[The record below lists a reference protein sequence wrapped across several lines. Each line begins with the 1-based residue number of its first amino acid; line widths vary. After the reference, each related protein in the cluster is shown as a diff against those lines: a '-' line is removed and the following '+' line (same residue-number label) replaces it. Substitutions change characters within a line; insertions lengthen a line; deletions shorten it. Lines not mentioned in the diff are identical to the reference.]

1 MALETDLSQSPYY
14 DDYNANNNFYRV
26 LYRPGTAVQTRELNQ
41 MQSIL
46 QDQIDKFGRHIF
58 TEGSVVEG
66 CSFTFDK
73 NYNYVKIND
82 NYVNGTAIS
91 AVSDFNN
98 KYIFNENGL
107 RAVVVNTVT
116 GYQSKN
122 PDLNTLYIKYINVGN
137 FPGSGINQ
145 TVFANGET
153 LSVVTLST
161 AANSTNF
168 NTLGPIGNVT
178 VATVTSSVGQG
189 YAFNTTSGVIFQ
201 KGFFTKV
208 PAQTLIVSKYD
219 NNPDNIS
226 VGFNSVET
234 IVSPESD
241 TSLLDNASGA
251 PNYAAPG
258 AHRLKLVPTLYTTP
272 SSEQENIDAFFSL
285 VDFKNGVPVTIRNTP
300 EYNILGKQLA
310 QRTYET
316 SGNYIINPFLL
327 STEEKSTDDIF
338 RANNVNLISS
348 RGLGYVEGY
357 RVEFINNSKA
367 TLRKGTDT
375 EIVKSQIVSANYG
388 NYVYVNE
395 LAGDFDTERMIKVEL
410 HKGTIVG
417 NNPNVTVGMQA
428 VTARRFLNSGYSTDR
443 IIGSAYVKSLA
454 FDTGRIGSGAE
465 QYRLYLFNIAMN
477 PGESFSDVRSV
488 VRYSGG
494 AINAVA
500 DIVLVKNYSLQKDIA
515 ILSRPMLDTMIF
527 PLGQTAIKQI
537 NNIQFV
543 YRNKAI
549 TSANEIKSNGTMTL
563 SLDGQAGATEKFNV
577 AGLLSANETRN
588 FIVIPTET
596 AYSTNFAGVLSIDSA
611 SSNLIGSGTNFDTNF
626 DIGDFIDY
634 GSGTIGYINFIA
646 NSSLITLREPAV
658 AQKTSV
664 QYKKIFPKGIPFDF
678 TKPGRSINVNTS
690 INVATFD
697 LDEPNLLSKISTVVY
712 YDVLRSGEKPIK
724 KTLRKNVF
732 VKIDCFTH
740 PAGATGPWPIG
751 FPDVYRINAI
761 YINNS
766 GNYDEPGTT
775 ADISD
780 QFTSSTGRSDNL
792 YDMCYLRPKGLNSAG
807 LTTESTLLIDL
818 DIFEQDRSEGVSFFT
833 GSSYPVDDVNVANS
847 QAITTQ
853 EIPTYTSTSGITYDL
868 RDSLDFRKY
877 IVATAYPTSNYTVAT
892 TNPVDDGAISFTDS
906 GSYLPSPDSNWQGD
920 VEHYLPRKD
929 LAVINTKGRLRII
942 EGVSATLPKAPSKPS
957 GSMVLGTVNVP
968 PFPSLTS
975 SQASDYNRYDYA
987 ITTNITQNK
996 RYTMADIG
1004 TLSTRIDNLEYYTS
1018 LNLLEQSTNSLL
1030 VKNSTTG
1037 LNRFKNGILVDPFA
1051 GHDIGNTLDPNYNI
1065 AIDPKRKE
1073 MRPAFYQ
1080 RTEIFRL
1087 DPTLS
1092 RNVKQTGSLI
1102 TLDYTPKKYI
1112 SQGYASK
1119 YRNCIEGNIFVWKT
1133 DVVLKP
1139 NYQTTPDISTNP
1151 DVVNNLD
1158 LSQNFINLKNAW
1170 GTQWGNWET
1179 VQTGSVA
1186 SVGNKQETS
1195 STTDNVGN
1203 VHKSYAQQTVTTTST
1218 TQKQTGTQLEITGY
1232 NDTKMNLGT
1241 FVQDVSIQPYISSS
1255 TICFSAIGMRPGAK
1269 IYAYFNNIAVSSWC
1283 YPTTASFERGTGNY
1297 GDQLTVGDDGS
1308 IFGVFVIPPKQFQ
1321 ATELQFMLCDTDNL
1335 TTGSGAITT
1344 QATGTFYATNLS
1356 IAKGTSYL
1364 NTRVPVLD
1372 YTQVTQQQTIV
1383 TSVTN
1388 TDRTN
1393 DVIAGP
1399 PLPAPPIPIIN
1410 NWNIN
1415 QNFITNNLSTYNS
1428 YNTTK
1433 QNVTNVTNVWAPG
1446 AAAVV
1451 NTLETPYYDTWGSD
1465 VSSGYDTSG
1474 SSSGYESGWGDDN
1487 IGDSVGDGPD
1497 E

>member
-1 MALETDLSQSPYY
+1 MALDTKLSRSPYY
-14 DDYNANNNFYRV
+14 DDFNANNNFYRV

-82 NYVNGTAIS
+82 NYVNGFSIAAIS
-91 AVSDFNN
+91 DFEN
-98 KYIFNENGL
+98 KYIYNANGL
-107 RAVVVNTVT
+107 KAIVINTVT
-116 GYQSKN
+116 GYQSKD
-122 PDLNTLYIKYINVGN
+122 PDLNTLYIKYLNVGN
-137 FPGSGINQ
+137 FPGSGVNQ
-145 TVFANGET
+145 TEFANGET
-153 LSVVTLST
+153 LSIVTLPNPSDPANDATKYNT
-161 AANSTNF
+161 A
-168 NTLGPIGNVT
+168 GPVGNVT
-178 VATVTSSVGQG
+178 VATVKSSVGQG

-201 KGFFTKV
+201 KGFFTQV

-234 IVSPESD
+234 IISPESD
-241 TSLLDNASGA
+241 NTLLDNAAGS

-272 SSEQENIDAFFSL
+272 TSEQENSDAFFSL

-316 SGNYIINPFLL
+316 SGNYIIHPFLL
-327 STEEKSTDDIF
+327 STEEKDSTDLLY
-338 RANNVNLISS
+338 ANNVNLISS

-357 RVEFINNSKA
+357 RVEYINNSKA

-375 EIVKSQIVSANYG
+375 EIIKSQIVSANFG

-395 LAGDFDTERMIKVEL
+395 LAGDFDTEHMVQVQL
-410 HKGTIVG
+410 HKGTIVNG
-417 NNPNVTVGMQA
+417 NPDVTVGMKA
-428 VTARRFLNSGYSTDR
+428 VTSKHFLNSGYSADR
-443 IIGSAYVKSLA
+443 IIGTAYVKSLA

-465 QYRLYLFNIAMN
+465 QYRLYLYNIAMN
-477 PGESFSDVRSV
+477 PGQSFSDVRSIV
-488 VRYSGG
+488 KYSGG
-494 AINAVA
+494 AIKAVS
-500 DIVLVKNYSLQKDIA
+500 DIVLVTNYSLQKDIA
-515 ILSRPMLDTMIF
+515 ALSRPMLDTMIF

-537 NNIQFV
+537 NNMQFV
-543 YRNKAI
+543 YRNKAS
-549 TSANEIKSNGTMTL
+549 TGANDIKSDGTMTL
-563 SLDGQAGATEKFNV
+563 TLDGATGATEQFNIS
-577 AGLLSANETRN
+577 GLLTPNEIRN
-588 FIVIPTET
+588 FIVIPNSTVYSAQKAGRVSIT
-596 AYSTNFAGVLSIDSA
+596 ACTSILTGV
-611 SSNLIGSGTNFDTNF
+611 GTAFDTDF
-626 DIGDFIDY
+626 DIGDFIEYD
-634 GSGTIGYINFIA
+634 SSVAGYVNFIA
-646 NSSLITLREPAV
+646 NSSQLSLREPALIT
-658 AQKTSV
+658 KSSSI
-664 QYKKIFPKGIPFDF
+664 YRKMFPAGVPIDY
-678 TKPGRSINVNTS
+678 TKPRRSIFVGTGS
-690 INVATFD
+690 ATFN
-697 LDEPNLLSKISTVVY
+697 LGEPLATTMSTVVY

-724 KTLRKNVF
+724 KNLNRNVF
-732 VKIDCFTH
+732 VKIDCSNNV
-740 PAGATGPWPIG
+740 ANSTGPWPLG
-751 FPDVYRINAI
+751 FPDIYKINAI
-761 YINNS
+761 YVNNN
-766 GNYDEPGTT
+766 GNYDEPGTA

-780 QFTSSTGRSDNL
+780 QFTYSTGRSDNL
-792 YDMCYLRPKGLNSAG
+792 YDMCYLRTKGLNTAG
-807 LTTESTLLIDL
+807 LTKDSTLLVDM
-818 DIFEQDRSEGVSFFT
+818 DIFVQDPSEGVSFFT
-833 GSSYPVDDVNVANS
+833 GSSYPVDDANLANT

-853 EIPTYTSTSGITYDL
+853 EIPTYVSTSGITYDL
-868 RDSLDFRKY
+868 RDCLDYRKY
-877 IVATAYPTSNYTVAT
+877 ILRTADVKTDYTQATINPSDSSVVAFPDT
-892 TNPVDDGAISFTDS
+892 
-906 GSYLPSPDSNWQGD
+906 GSYLPSPDTNWQGD

-929 LAVINTKGRLRII
+929 LVVINTKGRLRII
-942 EGVSATLPKAPSKPS
+942 EGVSGKTPKAPSKPA
-957 GSMVLGTVNVP
+957 GTMTLGTVNVP

-975 SQASDYNRYDYA
+975 GQASDYNRYDYA

-1080 RTEIFRL
+1080 RTEIFKL
-1087 DPTLS
+1087 DPELS
-1092 RNVKQTGSLI
+1092 SGVKQTGSLI

-1119 YRNCIEGNIFVWKT
+1119 FRNCIEGNIFVWKT

-1179 VQTGSVA
+1179 ISTGTVA

-1218 TQKQTGTQLEITGY
+1218 TQQQTGTQLEITGY

-1269 IYAYFNNIAVSSWC
+1269 IYAYFNNIAVSAWC
-1283 YPTTASFERGTGNY
+1283 YPTDASFQRGTANY
-1297 GDQLTVGDDGS
+1297 GDKLSVGDDGS
-1308 IFGVFVIPPKQFQ
+1308 IFGVFTIPPKQFQ
-1321 ATELQFMLCDTDNL
+1321 ATELQFMLCDVDNL
-1335 TTGSGAITT
+1335 ATGSGAITT

-1356 IAKGTSYL
+1356 IAKGSSYL

-1372 YTQVTQQQTIV
+1372 YTQVTQQQTIT
-1383 TSVTN
+1383 TSVVN

-1393 DVIAGP
+1393 EVIAGP
-1399 PLPAPPIPIIN
+1399 PLPAPPTPIIN

-1428 YNTTK
+1428 YNTTQ
-1433 QNVTNVTNVWAPG
+1433 QNITNVWTPG

-1451 NTLETPYYDTWGSD
+1451 NTIDEPYYDTWGSD

-1474 SSSGYESGWGDDN
+1474 SSSGFESGWGDD
-1487 IGDSVGDGPD
+1487 GVGDGVGGDD